1 MFFFSTGDKYES
13 IYDTNYIH
21 SIQIT
26 VYKCNIVTF
35 HCHRCP
41 AAAGILGLRGPS
53 LRGLNLRGASLRGPG
68 PRGPDL
74 RDPGLWRQISE
85 HCFFFKHIISIPQFL
100 KKNFL
105 HTIDLINT

>member
-1 MFFFSTGDKYES
+1 MP
-13 IYDTNYIH
+13 
-21 SIQIT
+21 
-26 VYKCNIVTF
+26 
-35 HCHRCP
+35 R
-41 AAAGILGLRGPS
+41 AAGILGLRGPS

-100 KKNFL
+100 KKIFFL
-105 HTIDLINT
+105 HTIDFIQHIMTHKVVRFYTIQHFEAVLH